1 MAILFNTIIITYI
14 VAINVYSFI
23 LIHTQKKQTLENVE
37 TTVKD
42 GKLFIVGLLGGAVG
56 IYVGTFIFK
65 YRLNSMF
72 LMVVMPLLIV
82 VNAYFLIAG
91 FLGNFGFFN
100 NY

>member
-1 MAILFNTIIITYI
+1 MTMLFNTIIITYI

>member
-72 LMVVMPLLIV
+72 LMVVMPILIV

-91 FLGNFGFFN
+91 YSHNFGFFN

>member
-42 GKLFIVGLLGGAVG
+42 GKLFIVGLLGRAVG
-56 IYVGTFIFK
+56 IYIGTFIFK

>member
-1 MAILFNTIIITYI
+1 MTMLFNTIIITYI

-23 LIHTQKKQTLENVE
+23 LIHTQKKQTLENLE

-42 GKLFIVGLLGGAVG
+42 GKLFIVGVLGGAVG